1 MHGYDLIVAGA
12 GIIGAACAQA
22 AAEAGLRVAVVE
34 PGEIG
39 GGATAAGMGHLVALD
54 EVPAEFALA
63 RHSLKLWQAFEARP
77 EAEFRRCGTLWVAD
91 DAAGLALLRE
101 KRSRLSDAGIVA
113 EWLGPAALRDAEPEL
128 AHDLA
133 GGLRVPGEAV
143 VYPPR
148 IAHTMLAHVV
158 ALGGTLLRGRKV
170 VSLERD
176 DAQLDDGT
184 RLAGP
189 LLVACGCDTPALLPE
204 LAMRPRRGHLVITD
218 RYPGWL
224 RHQVVETG
232 YAASAHG
239 DASEAVACNVQPR
252 PGGQLLVGSSRE
264 YGHMENGASRRLLAR
279 MLQRCFRFF
288 PGLPR
293 LKALRAWTGFR
304 PATPDGLPYI
314 GVLPSRRNVWVAAG
328 HEGLGVTTALGTAQL
343 FADLFLG
350 RAPAIDPA
358 PYSPMRGVA

>member
-1 MHGYDLIVAGA
+1 MRSHDLIVAGA

-34 PGEIG
+34 PGVIG

-63 RHSLKLWQAFEARP
+63 RDSLRLWEAYAERP
-77 EAEFRRCGTLWVAD
+77 EAEFHRCGTLWVAD
-91 DAAGLALLRE
+91 DDAGMQTLHGKAARFDAAGIA
-101 KRSRLSDAGIVA
+101 A
-113 EWLGPAALRDAEPEL
+113 EWLDAAALREAEPAL
-128 AHDLA
+128 AHDLLA
-133 GGLRVPGEAV
+133 GLRVPGEAV
-143 VYPPR
+143 VYPPG
-148 IAHTMLAHVV
+148 IARTMLDRVGM
-158 ALGGTLLRGRKV
+158 LGGTLHQGRKV
-170 VSLERD
+170 VALENNGVR
-176 DAQLDDGT
+176 LDDGAH
-184 RLAGP
+184 LHGP
-189 LLVACGCDTPALLPE
+189 VLVACGCDTSALLPE
-204 LAMRPRRGHLVITD
+204 LALRPRRGHLVITD

-239 DASEAVACNVQPR
+239 NAGEAVACNVQPR
-252 PGGQLLVGSSRE
+252 PGGQLLIGSSRE
-264 YGHMENGASRRLLAR
+264 FGPISAQVAVSLLAR
-279 MLQRCFRFF
+279 MLRRCFRFL
-288 PGLPR
+288 PELPR

-314 GVLPSRRNVWVAAG
+314 GALPSRRGVWVAAG

-350 RAPAIDPA
+350 RSPRIDSVPYAPLRSPA
-358 PYSPMRGVA
+358 